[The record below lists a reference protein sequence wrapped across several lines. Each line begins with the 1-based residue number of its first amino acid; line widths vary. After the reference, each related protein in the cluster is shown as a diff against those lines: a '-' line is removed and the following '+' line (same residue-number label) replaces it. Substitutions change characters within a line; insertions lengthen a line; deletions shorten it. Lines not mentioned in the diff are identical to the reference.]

1 MQHIQGYFD
10 ANVRSVLPTLQI
22 FLKMADFQ
30 FSLQMKFSQKSAKIF
45 GPNGRFFLLTKNDR
59 FLYKLCKFWQI
70 LHGTSFKIFLFYKKQ
85 QKFLKTFLKNKN
97 YFDFAKKLSHKNAI
111 KGHIFGDADFADF

>member
-1 MQHIQGYFD
+1 MKKILLFFSSTNQKWRGKK
-10 ANVRSVLPTLQI
+10 ARSLIGCFSRPGTTFGSPLALPRAQKYARSAVLPTLQI

-70 LHGTSFKIFLFYKKQ
+70 LYDKSFIF
-85 QKFLKTFLKNKN
+85 FL
-97 YFDFAKKLSHKNAI
+97 H
-111 KGHIFGDADFADF
+111 